1 VLTKEKFAVSIAII
15 IYTSTL
21 PLWESIQMTKLLRY
35 TIPSAAALAVAT
47 ALGLAT
53 APAQAAAVVTYNGC
67 GANATYCTLT
77 QLLNGGS
84 IEVDEDGNGTIEK
97 TFGNWMNYEFTKAPM
112 ANPVTDPLANIQV
125 SATGTYIPG
134 VSGSA
139 TLNYTIVGGLNIAP
153 PSGNAN
159 WNAGFTFEFD
169 ITSAGYVPMT
179 GQIDAITNASV
190 TGPTTGTPSSVS
202 FNGAS
207 ITGNQTATPT
217 SPAIE
222 IMTFPATNTLAIMNN
237 LSLLARRT
245 TAVPGTASVTTFS
258 QTFTQVVIPEP
269 GTVVG
274 LLAVGGLGLAMKRRQ
289 KDS

>member
-1 VLTKEKFAVSIAII
+1 VLTKEKFAVTIAII

-53 APAQAAAVVTYNGC
+53 APAQAAAVVTYTGC
-67 GANATYCTLT
+67 ASGSFCTLT
-77 QLLNGGS
+77 ELLNGGS
-84 IEVDEDGNGTIEK
+84 IKVDEDGNGTIEK
-97 TFGNWMNYEFTKAPM
+97 TFSNWKNYDFSKSPN
-112 ANPVTDPLANIQV
+112 ANTLVNPEGDIQV
-125 SATGTYIPG
+125 RATGTYIPG

-207 ITGNQTATPT
+207 ITGIGSATPST
-217 SPAIE
+217 PAID

-237 LSLLARRT
+237 MSLLARRT
-245 TAVPGTASVTTFS
+245 TTVPGTASVTTFS